1 MKQYVHLAC
10 FAGGALFGSVGLKLL
25 ASRDAK
31 KVYTHLTAAGL
42 RAQKSVM
49 ETVTAVQEEAA
60 DILAAAK
67 DINAEREAK
76 EIEAEAEVE
85 VDA

>member
-76 EIEAEAEVE
+76 EAEAEVE

>member
-49 ETVTAVQEEAA
+49 ETVTTVQEEAA

-67 DINAEREAK
+67 DINAEREAR
-76 EIEAEAEVE
+76 EAEAEV
-85 VDA
+85 DA

>member
-25 ASRDAK
+25 TSRDAK

-49 ETVTAVQEEAA
+49 ETVTTVQEEAA

-67 DINAEREAK
+67 DINAGREAK
-76 EIEAEAEVE
+76 EAEAEV
-85 VDA
+85 DA

>member
-31 KVYTHLTAAGL
+31 KAYTHLAAAGM

-49 ETVTAVQEEAA
+49 ETVAAVQEEAA

-67 DINAEREAK
+67 DVNAEREAK
-76 EIEAEAEVE
+76 EAAAEINA
-85 VDA
+85 

>member
-25 ASRDAK
+25 TSRDAK
-31 KVYTHLTAAGL
+31 KVYTHLAAAGL

-49 ETVTAVQEEAA
+49 ETVTTVQEEAA

-67 DINAEREAK
+67 DINTGREAK
-76 EIEAEAEVE
+76 EAEAEVN
-85 VDA
+85 A

>member
-10 FAGGALFGSVGLKLL
+10 FAGGALFGSVGLQLL
-25 ASRDAK
+25 TSRDAK

-49 ETVTAVQEEAA
+49 ETVAAVQEEAA

-67 DINAEREAK
+67 DVNAEREAK
-76 EIEAEAEVE
+76 EAEAEVE
-85 VDA
+85 VNA

>member
-25 ASRDAK
+25 TSRDAK
-31 KVYTHLTAAGL
+31 KVYTHLAAAGL

-49 ETVTAVQEEAA
+49 ETVTTVQEEAA

-67 DINAEREAK
+67 DINTGREAR
-76 EIEAEAEVE
+76 EAEAEVE
-85 VDA
+85 VNA

>member
-25 ASRDAK
+25 TSRDAK

-49 ETVTAVQEEAA
+49 ETVTTVQEEAA

-67 DINAEREAK
+67 DINAGREAR
-76 EIEAEAEVE
+76 EAGAEVE

>member
-25 ASRDAK
+25 TSRDAK

-49 ETVTAVQEEAA
+49 ETVAAVQEEAA

-67 DINAEREAK
+67 DINAEREAR
-76 EIEAEAEVE
+76 EAEAEV
-85 VDA
+85 DA

>member
-31 KVYTHLTAAGL
+31 KAYTHLAAAWL

-49 ETVTAVQEEAA
+49 ETVAAVQEEAA

-67 DINAEREAK
+67 DVNVEREAK
-76 EIEAEAEVE
+76 EAEVE
-85 VDA
+85 VNA

>member
-25 ASRDAK
+25 TSRDAK

-49 ETVTAVQEEAA
+49 ETVAAVQEEAA

-67 DINAEREAK
+67 DVNAEREAK
-76 EIEAEAEVE
+76 EAEVE
-85 VDA
+85 VEVNA

>member
-25 ASRDAK
+25 TSRDAK

-67 DINAEREAK
+67 DINADREAK
-76 EIEAEAEVE
+76 EAEAEVE
-85 VDA
+85 VEA

>member
-49 ETVTAVQEEAA
+49 ETVTAVQEESA

-76 EIEAEAEVE
+76 EAEVE
-85 VDA
+85 VNA

>member
-49 ETVTAVQEEAA
+49 ETVTAVQVEAA

-67 DINAEREAK
+67 DVNAEREAK
-76 EIEAEAEVE
+76 EAEAEVE
-85 VDA
+85 VNA

>member
-25 ASRDAK
+25 TSRDAK

-49 ETVTAVQEEAA
+49 ETVAAVQEEAA

-67 DINAEREAK
+67 DVNAEREAK
-76 EIEAEAEVE
+76 EAAAEINA
-85 VDA
+85 

>member
-25 ASRDAK
+25 TSRDAK
-31 KVYTHLTAAGL
+31 KVYTHLAAAGL

-49 ETVTAVQEEAA
+49 ETVTTVQEEAA

-67 DINAEREAK
+67 DINTGREAR
-76 EIEAEAEVE
+76 EAEAEVN
-85 VDA
+85 A

>member
-10 FAGGALFGSVGLKLL
+10 FAGGALFGSVGLRLL
-25 ASRDAK
+25 TSRDAK
-31 KVYTHLTAAGL
+31 KVYTHLAAAGL

-49 ETVTAVQEEAA
+49 ETVTTVQEEAA

-67 DINAEREAK
+67 DINTGREAR
-76 EIEAEAEVE
+76 EAEAEVN
-85 VDA
+85 A

>member
-10 FAGGALFGSVGLKLL
+10 FAGGALFGSVGLRLL
-25 ASRDAK
+25 TSRDAK

-67 DINAEREAK
+67 DVNAEREAK
-76 EIEAEAEVE
+76 EAEAEVE
-85 VDA
+85 VNA

>member
-10 FAGGALFGSVGLKLL
+10 FAGGALFGSVGLRLL
-25 ASRDAK
+25 TSRDAK

-49 ETVTAVQEEAA
+49 ETVTTVQEEAA

-67 DINAEREAK
+67 DINAGREAR
-76 EIEAEAEVE
+76 EAGAEVE

>member
-49 ETVTAVQEEAA
+49 ETVTTVQEEAA

-67 DINAEREAK
+67 DINTGREAR
-76 EIEAEAEVE
+76 EAEAEVN
-85 VDA
+85 A

>member
-10 FAGGALFGSVGLKLL
+10 FAGGALFGSVGLRLL
-25 ASRDAK
+25 TSRDAK

-49 ETVTAVQEEAA
+49 ETVTTVQEEAA

-67 DINAEREAK
+67 DINAGREAK
-76 EIEAEAEVE
+76 EAEAEV
-85 VDA
+85 DA

>member
-25 ASRDAK
+25 TSRDAK

-49 ETVTAVQEEAA
+49 ETVTTVQEEAA

-67 DINAEREAK
+67 DINAGREAR
-76 EIEAEAEVE
+76 EAEAEVE
-85 VDA
+85 VNA

>member
-25 ASRDAK
+25 TSRDAK

-49 ETVTAVQEEAA
+49 ETVTTVQEEAA

-67 DINAEREAK
+67 DINAGREAK
-76 EIEAEAEVE
+76 EAEVE

>member
-10 FAGGALFGSVGLKLL
+10 FAGGALFGSVGLRLL
-25 ASRDAK
+25 TSRDAK

-49 ETVTAVQEEAA
+49 ETVTTLQEEAA

-67 DINAEREAK
+67 DINAGREAK
-76 EIEAEAEVE
+76 EAEAEV
-85 VDA
+85 DA

>member
-25 ASRDAK
+25 TSRDAK
-31 KVYTHLTAAGL
+31 KAYTHLPAAGL

-49 ETVTAVQEEAA
+49 ETVTTVQEEAA

-67 DINAEREAK
+67 DINAGREAR
-76 EIEAEAEVE
+76 EAEAEAEVN
-85 VDA
+85 A

>member
-49 ETVTAVQEEAA
+49 ETVAAVQEEAA

-67 DINAEREAK
+67 DVNAEREAK
-76 EIEAEAEVE
+76 EAEAEVE
-85 VDA
+85 VNA

>member
-25 ASRDAK
+25 TSRDAK

-49 ETVTAVQEEAA
+49 ETVTTVQEEAA

-67 DINAEREAK
+67 DINAGREAR
-76 EIEAEAEVE
+76 EAEVEAEVE
-85 VDA
+85 VNA

>member
-25 ASRDAK
+25 TSRDAK

-49 ETVTAVQEEAA
+49 ETVTTVQEEAA

-67 DINAEREAK
+67 DINAGREAR
-76 EIEAEAEVE
+76 EAEAEAEVE
-85 VDA
+85 VNA

>member
-25 ASRDAK
+25 TSRDAK
-31 KVYTHLTAAGL
+31 KVYTHLAAAGL
-42 RAQKSVM
+42 RAQKSVV
-49 ETVTAVQEEAA
+49 ETVTTVQEEAA

-67 DINAEREAK
+67 DINTGREAR
-76 EIEAEAEVE
+76 EAEAEVN
-85 VDA
+85 A

>member
-67 DINAEREAK
+67 DVNAEREAK
-76 EIEAEAEVE
+76 EAEAEVE
-85 VDA
+85 VNA

>member
-25 ASRDAK
+25 TSRDAK
-31 KVYTHLTAAGL
+31 KVYTHLAAAGL

-49 ETVTAVQEEAA
+49 ETVTTVQEEAA

-67 DINAEREAK
+67 DINAGREAR
-76 EIEAEAEVE
+76 EAEVE
-85 VDA
+85 VNA

>member
-76 EIEAEAEVE
+76 DAEVE

>member
-76 EIEAEAEVE
+76 EAEVE
-85 VDA
+85 VEA

>member
-25 ASRDAK
+25 TSRDAK

-67 DINAEREAK
+67 DVNAEREAK
-76 EIEAEAEVE
+76 EAEVE
-85 VDA
+85 VEVNA

>member
-25 ASRDAK
+25 TSRDAK
-31 KVYTHLTAAGL
+31 KVYTHLAAAGL

-49 ETVTAVQEEAA
+49 ETVAAVQEEAA

-67 DINAEREAK
+67 DVNAEREAK
-76 EIEAEAEVE
+76 EAEAEVE
-85 VDA
+85 VNA

>member
-25 ASRDAK
+25 TSRDAK
-31 KVYTHLTAAGL
+31 KVYTHLAAAGL

-49 ETVTAVQEEAA
+49 ETVTTVQEEAA

-67 DINAEREAK
+67 DINTGREAR
-76 EIEAEAEVE
+76 EAEAEAEVN
-85 VDA
+85 A

>member
-67 DINAEREAK
+67 DINAEREAR
-76 EIEAEAEVE
+76 EAEAEVE

>member
-25 ASRDAK
+25 TSCDAK

-49 ETVTAVQEEAA
+49 ETVAAVQEEAA
-60 DILAAAK
+60 DILAAAT
-67 DINAEREAK
+67 DVNAEREAK
-76 EIEAEAEVE
+76 EAEAEVE
-85 VDA
+85 VNA

>member
-25 ASRDAK
+25 TSRDAK

-67 DINAEREAK
+67 DVNAEREAK
-76 EIEAEAEVE
+76 EAEVE
-85 VDA
+85 VNA